1 MNNLVLHCEN
11 VSKSIGRKKIL
22 DNINLDIYEKDVIG
36 LIGLNG
42 VGKTTLIKAILS
54 LQKID
59 TGNIYIN
66 NYDIKCKFTNAI
78 LGVGAVVETPIFY
91 NNLTGMENLK
101 LKKRMYKNIT
111 DDRINEIIKLVG
123 LKDRIK
129 DKVSKYSLGMKERL
143 GIAIA
148 LLNNPKL
155 LILDE
160 PTNGLDPEGIKDLK
174 DIIHTLSNNGTSI
187 LISSHILSELESI
200 CNKVCIMKNGKIL
213 ETDDINKIKNRN
225 SSYLFEVSDTENI
238 NLLFKNKILEDN
250 KFKVW
255 CNKEFIP
262 LIVESLTKSD
272 IKIYSI
278 KKEEMSLEDIF
289 LERSSND

>member
-1 MNNLVLHCEN
+1 
-11 VSKSIGRKKIL
+11 
-22 DNINLDIYEKDVIG
+22 
-36 LIGLNG
+36 
-42 VGKTTLIKAILS
+42 
-54 LQKID
+54 
-59 TGNIYIN
+59 
-66 NYDIKCKFTNAI
+66 
-78 LGVGAVVETPIFY
+78 
-91 NNLTGMENLK
+91 
-101 LKKRMYKNIT
+101 
-111 DDRINEIIKLVG
+111 
-123 LKDRIK
+123 
-129 DKVSKYSLGMKERL
+129 
-143 GIAIA
+143 
-148 LLNNPKL
+148 
-155 LILDE
+155 
-160 PTNGLDPEGIKDLK
+160 
-174 DIIHTLSNNGTSI
+174 
-187 LISSHILSELESI
+187 
-200 CNKVCIMKNGKIL
+200 MKNGKIL